1 MAPAV
6 VRTRHGGGRRRQAD
20 ERHTCA
26 NRSPSCR
33 RRADEQ
39 LTSAYRVH
47 AERAASFRDRAAT
60 PVAVRRRW
68 EAGLAHALRAA
79 PFARGL
85 NAPGYGPSK
94 GRQSVE
100 DNKPVLF
107 SFGRKCQI
115 LGGGLRPRRRLR
127 PLQAMP
133 SAWLS
138 LLTMTGCE
146 RGRNKWFAPKVTLED
161 ADIAPQ
167 PTVALRSPV
176 AGSSELQSRAARRG
190 NPARDKA
197 ETALRATEKTLISAE
212 ETANAAV
219 ETREQCREVAR
230 LARERLRTSESAY
243 VQGCRTLEQLASDF
257 SEMRY
262 EVEVALAR
270 AEAELVSA
278 NEAANAALRGMKT
291 AEDTAD
297 SLLLVLRQAEMD
309 HESAVHRL
317 ARMLSQNDGSS
328 RSGHDPEPPARRLLF
343 NATADQTA
351 QRYIDTPHGGS
362 HGYSPVCAPRPAL
375 QSSASAS
382 EARRELAA
390 CGVVLESCV
399 SESVADALLQV
410 VHRQKAAPSS
420 PNRATPGG
428 AGVGVGSNA
437 PVRLM
442 GFGQSCVLGHSG
454 DSEEGCFTAPTET
467 PAMLQ
472 TMRSCEAVALAC
484 SSHHALVVTN
494 PQRRGGG
501 EVLAWG
507 EDSGGRLGSGGEA
520 VYPALHVAV
529 PQRVAGLSGVLV
541 SLVACS
547 PLHSLALSIDGELFA
562 WGMSVYVYL
571 CMCKFSDKQDK
582 TACMSVRGSH
592 S

>member
-1 MAPAV
+1 MP
-6 VRTRHGGGRRRQAD
+6 
-20 ERHTCA
+20 
-26 NRSPSCR
+26 
-33 RRADEQ
+33 
-39 LTSAYRVH
+39 
-47 AERAASFRDRAAT
+47 
-60 PVAVRRRW
+60 
-68 EAGLAHALRAA
+68 LA
-79 PFARGL
+79 F
-85 NAPGYGPSK
+85 
-94 GRQSVE
+94 
-100 DNKPVLF
+100 
-107 SFGRKCQI
+107 
-115 LGGGLRPRRRLR
+115 
-127 PLQAMP
+127 QAMP

-161 ADIAPQ
+161 ADSAPQ
-167 PTVALRSPV
+167 PTVALRAPGGSRH
-176 AGSSELQSRAARRG
+176 GSSELQSRAARRG

-212 ETANAAV
+212 ETANTAV

-230 LARERLRTSESAY
+230 LARERLRAAESAY

-291 AEDTAD
+291 AEETAD
-297 SLLLVLRQAEMD
+297 ALLLVLRQAEMD

-328 RSGHDPEPPARRLLF
+328 RSGHDAEPPARRLLF
-343 NATADQTA
+343 NVNADQTV
-351 QRYIDTPHGGS
+351 QPGGS
-362 HGYSPVCAPRPAL
+362 HGHSPVRAPRPAL
-375 QSSASAS
+375 QSNASAS

-428 AGVGVGSNA
+428 AGVGVASNA

-442 GFGQSCVLGHSG
+442 GFGQSCVLGHGG
-454 DSEEGCFTAPTET
+454 DSEEACFTAPTET

>member
-1 MAPAV
+1 MP
-6 VRTRHGGGRRRQAD
+6 
-20 ERHTCA
+20 
-26 NRSPSCR
+26 
-33 RRADEQ
+33 
-39 LTSAYRVH
+39 
-47 AERAASFRDRAAT
+47 
-60 PVAVRRRW
+60 
-68 EAGLAHALRAA
+68 LA
-79 PFARGL
+79 F
-85 NAPGYGPSK
+85 
-94 GRQSVE
+94 
-100 DNKPVLF
+100 
-107 SFGRKCQI
+107 
-115 LGGGLRPRRRLR
+115 
-127 PLQAMP
+127 QAMP

-161 ADIAPQ
+161 ADSAPQ
-167 PTVALRSPV
+167 PTVALRAPGGSRH
-176 AGSSELQSRAARRG
+176 GSSELQSRAARRG

-212 ETANAAV
+212 ETANTAV

-230 LARERLRTSESAY
+230 LARERLRTAESAY

-291 AEDTAD
+291 AEETAD
-297 SLLLVLRQAEMD
+297 ALLLVLRQAEMD

-328 RSGHDPEPPARRLLF
+328 RSGHDAEPPARRLLF
-343 NATADQTA
+343 NVNADQTV
-351 QRYIDTPHGGS
+351 QPGGS
-362 HGYSPVCAPRPAL
+362 HGHSPVRAPRPAL
-375 QSSASAS
+375 QSNASAS

-428 AGVGVGSNA
+428 AGVGVASNA

-442 GFGQSCVLGHSG
+442 GFGQSCVLGHGG
-454 DSEEGCFTAPTET
+454 DSEEACFTAPTET

-571 CMCKFSDKQDK
+571 CMCNFSDKQDK